1 MPIQAPAPKP
11 SFSKFF
17 MKNWFA
23 VEALPIVV
31 IVGVVVTMGTYATWH
46 AARSPTVV
54 WTKANPTPWNNIQ
67 PDEGTKLIEV
77 NHKFDKKWVRDR
89 F

>member
-1 MPIQAPAPKP
+1 
-11 SFSKFF
+11 
-17 MKNWFA
+17 
-23 VEALPIVV
+23 
-31 IVGVVVTMGTYATWH
+31 MGTYATWH